1 MEMFMKL
8 CRPSVNYLQ
17 YLLIRKCTSVSKD
30 KSTVPLTNTV
40 GNDNSVPGGTSISKD
55 NRIFEAIGATDE
67 LSSYLGFA
75 REFAIS
81 NHHPY
86 SDTLTRIQTML
97 VDIIFA
103 ISKSNE
109 AQEKRGVT
117 FPARNTQ
124 ELEEWITEYSQ
135 NLSPAEN
142 YLLPGGGKA
151 STSLHIAR
159 CICRRAE
166 RSVLP
171 LVKDGI
177 LDNEVQVYF
186 DRLADL
192 LFTLARYAAK
202 KDERSESVY
211 TPTVSKTKEEKPS
224 SDK

>member
-1 MEMFMKL
+1 MFMKL
-8 CRPSVNYLQ
+8 CRPSVNSLQ
-17 YLLIRKCTSVSKD
+17 YLLVRKCTAISKD
-30 KSTVPLTNTV
+30 KGTVPVSKTANH
-40 GNDNSVPGGTSISKD
+40 DNSVPGNTTSIPKD

-103 ISKSNE
+103 ISKSSE
-109 AQEKRGVT
+109 TQEKSGVT

-124 ELEEWITEYSQ
+124 ELEEWISEYSQ

-151 STSLHIAR
+151 STSLHVAR

-171 LVKDGI
+171 LIRDGI

-211 TPTVSKTKEEKPS
+211 TPSISKRKEEKPEP
-224 SDK
+224 DK